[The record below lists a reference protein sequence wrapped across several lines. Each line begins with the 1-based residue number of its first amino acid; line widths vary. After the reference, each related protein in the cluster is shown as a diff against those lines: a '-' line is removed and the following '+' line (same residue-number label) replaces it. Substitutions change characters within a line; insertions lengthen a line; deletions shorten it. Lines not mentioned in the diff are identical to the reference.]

1 MDVEKAQKHSPFG
14 GPVAHG
20 FLTLSLMASA
30 IASAGIL
37 PADAQGV
44 INYGL
49 DKVRFIAPVPSG
61 AAVTATFKLA
71 GVEDKGDKRQ
81 LIRVETAVNVEG
93 SSKPAIVGEV
103 LAMVI
108 G

>member
-1 MDVEKAQKHSPFG
+1 V
-14 GPVAHG
+14 
-20 FLTLSLMASA
+20 
-30 IASAGIL
+30 

-49 DKVRFIAPVPSG
+49 DKIRFITPVPVG
-61 AAVTATFKLA
+61 VTITATFKLA

-93 SSKPAIVGEV
+93 SNKPAIVGEV